1 VTTIP
6 QHHRQTD
13 RTACTL
19 LRQFSQG
26 RQKFNTSIHSDNENL
41 LLGTSVCHQKHY
53 TFCLL
58 VYECSR
64 ETRKLLTTYFKFL
77 TNYNILFA
85 MFDIAK
91 RCKNKYRIAKLN
103 SIKTER
109 SHSFIVT
116 PSDHL
121 HPASNTSVL
130 YSFSSVFIFIL
141 VSANTVHLLI
151 ITFYKARGRRTSKVV
166 DEM

>member
-1 VTTIP
+1 MTTIP

-19 LRQFSQG
+19 LWQFSQG

-41 LLGTSVCHQKHY
+41 LLGTSVCHQMHY

-91 RCKNKYRIAKLN
+91 RCKNKYRIAQIKQQQN
-103 SIKTER
+103 RRISFFYCNDIRSFTSSIQ
-109 SHSFIVT
+109 
-116 PSDHL
+116 
-121 HPASNTSVL
+121 
-130 YSFSSVFIFIL
+130 Y
-141 VSANTVHLLI
+141 VSALQLLVGI
-151 ITFYKARGRRTSKVV
+151 YFHTGFS
-166 DEM
+166 